1 MMVVNTNIL
10 ASCSVKDEGRP
21 LDIALQERVS
31 NYFRVLQS
39 KAVALSVEEKD
50 VQKGQVII
58 MESSESKPR
67 KTRRNMAF
75 SIVKTGQVLG
85 QQSRRENL
93 SLGHA
98 GTQRC

>member
-31 NYFRVLQS
+31 NYFRMLQS

-50 VQKGQVII
+50 VQKR
-58 MESSESKPR
+58 SSDNHGVER
-67 KTRRNMAF
+67 KQTAEDA
-75 SIVKTGQVLG
+75 S
-85 QQSRRENL
+85 
-93 SLGHA
+93 
-98 GTQRC
+98 